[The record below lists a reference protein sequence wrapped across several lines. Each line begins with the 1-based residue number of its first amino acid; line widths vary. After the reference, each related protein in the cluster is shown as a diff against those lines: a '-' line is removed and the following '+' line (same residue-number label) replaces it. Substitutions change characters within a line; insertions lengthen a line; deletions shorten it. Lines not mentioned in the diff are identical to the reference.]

1 MKYLVGL
8 LFVGACGA
16 SQQQIESTPTATTP
30 RVHEEAPAAST
41 SDLDRYGLRQTFQDM
56 ENAQNAYREIRN
68 ERGEAAGSAAG
79 SAVVPPP
86 PPKKTGPAEQAPK
99 TGPAEEAPKS

>member
-8 LFVGACGA
+8 LIVVGCGA
-16 SQQQIESTPTATTP
+16 SQKQLEETPTATTH

-41 SDLDRYGLRQTFQDM
+41 SDLDREGVRQTFQQM
-56 ENAQNAYREIRN
+56 QNSQNAYHEVHL
-68 ERGEAAGSAAG
+68 EQKAGEAGSGAGSAL
-79 SAVVPPP
+79 VPPP

-99 TGPAEEAPKS
+99 S